1 MRKNHVFSYDPAVAR
16 GMGRGA
22 SRGRARPR
30 KSAQESGGM
39 AEEHFSKTVGQMI
52 RLNRFLAMSGVCSR
66 READRLIETGE
77 VQINGKTVRT
87 LGVQIDPEHDAVR
100 VRGNSVGSN
109 YTRTY
114 VLLNKPAGFVTT
126 AKDEKERPTVLS
138 LVRTPLRLFPVGR
151 LDLDSEGLL
160 LLTNDGDLSHR
171 LMHPRYKIPK
181 VYRVLL
187 KQPAEESVARRFE
200 RGVKIEE
207 EGKPVRGELRFTH
220 PRDRSLCEV
229 TIWEGR
235 NRQVRRMFAK
245 CGCRVNALQRVQ
257 MGPLRLGKL
266 QLGAWRYLTDDEIER
281 LFAAVN
287 LERSTK

>member
-1 MRKNHVFSYDPAVAR
+1 
-16 GMGRGA
+16 
-22 SRGRARPR
+22 
-30 KSAQESGGM
+30 M
-39 AEEHFSKTVGQMI
+39 AEEHLAKADGQMI

-66 READRLIETGE
+66 READHLIESGE
-77 VQINGKTVRT
+77 VKINGKTVRT
-87 LGVQIDPEHDAVR
+87 LGVQIDPEHDDVR
-100 VRGNSVGSN
+100 VRGNAIGSN
-109 YTRTY
+109 FARAY

-126 AKDEKERPTVLS
+126 VKDEQERPTVLS

-187 KQPAEESVARRFE
+187 KQPAEESVARLFE
-200 RGVKIEE
+200 RGVKIDE

-245 CGCRVNALQRVQ
+245 CGCRVKALQRVQ

-266 QLGAWRYLTDDEIER
+266 QLGAWRYLTDDEIDR
-281 LFAAVN
+281 LFEAVN
-287 LERSTK
+287 LERKTI